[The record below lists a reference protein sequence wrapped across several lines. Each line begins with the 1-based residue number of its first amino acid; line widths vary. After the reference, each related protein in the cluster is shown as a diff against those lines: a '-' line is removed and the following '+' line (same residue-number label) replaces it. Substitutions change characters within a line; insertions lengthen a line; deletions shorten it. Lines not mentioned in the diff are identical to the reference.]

1 MPIKNATN
9 LIADIVAYT
18 RELQSSDSTQ
28 GDMSDEAFAAMTT
41 SLALSV
47 LEQMESLMDEPIPPK
62 FCVAT
67 LATIVHLLVEN
78 ALLRIQTGDM

>member
-18 RELQSSDSTQ
+18 RTSVIGFHT
-28 GDMSDEAFAAMTT
+28 GDVSDEAFAAMTT

-78 ALLRIQTGDM
+78 ALLRIKRET